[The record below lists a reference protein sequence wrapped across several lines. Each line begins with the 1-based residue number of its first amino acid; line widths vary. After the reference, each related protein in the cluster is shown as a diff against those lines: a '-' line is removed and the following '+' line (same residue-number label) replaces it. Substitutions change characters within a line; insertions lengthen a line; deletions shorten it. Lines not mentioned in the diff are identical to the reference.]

1 MAMKLPLSKTP
12 RCQAPLITA
21 TAINSDKQLT
31 LFMQNIDILYIR
43 IDARFVSE
51 WASMLKCEELTTQQP
66 IVWEI
71 NAPADESLA
80 YSWLSGR
87 SITNNGEGFWRRF
100 RRWQHALRK
109 LPGIRA
115 EEKLRKKIA
124 RKAHAAI
131 CVSSSLGKYAEEDL
145 GIPEVRV
152 LPNGG
157 QLLTKEEINI
167 RRTRSKQ
174 EKFSVLYSGSAMYP
188 WQGLDYLAQVIEL
201 AKTEAPQI
209 QFILAVNQKTQ
220 NLPTSDNVVILEKL
234 NREKIID
241 AICGADACVSI
252 HPEYPWAKHGFHNS
266 PMKLFEYMA
275 CSRPSVTS
283 NHGQMREIIRDGI
296 DGILCKNEPHD
307 ILKKLKFLQQNPDQ
321 ASNIGHNAWVRIH
334 EELSWRNNVV
344 SNTLLL
350 FQQLLDRNNT
360 GGSI

>member
-1 MAMKLPLSKTP
+1 MPG
-12 RCQAPLITA
+12 A
-21 TAINSDKQLT
+21 TNYGSNDKQLT
-31 LFMQNIDILYIR
+31 LFMHSIDILYIR
-43 IDARFVSE
+43 IDARFINE
-51 WASMLKCEELTTQQP
+51 WPPMLKCVELASRHV

-87 SITNNGEGFWRRF
+87 SITKQGEGLWRRL

-109 LPGIRA
+109 LPGIKA
-115 EEKLRKKIA
+115 EETLRKKTA
-124 RKAHAAI
+124 QKAHAAI

-145 GIPEVRV
+145 GIPEVLV

-157 QLLTKEEINI
+157 QLLTKEEIDI
-167 RRTRSKQ
+167 RRNRTKQ
-174 EKFSVLYSGSAMYP
+174 GKFTVLYSGSAMYP

-209 QFILAVNQKTQ
+209 QFILAVNQKIQ
-220 NLPTSDNVVILEKL
+220 SLPISDNVVILEQL

-275 CSRPSVTS
+275 CARPAVTS
-283 NHGQMREIIRDGI
+283 NHGQMKEIIRDGV
-296 DGILCKNEPHD
+296 DGVLCKNEPRD
-307 ILKKLKFLQQNPDQ
+307 ILNKLKFLQQNPDQ
-321 ASNIGHNAWVRIH
+321 ARTIGHNAWARIH
-334 EELSWRNNVV
+334 QELSWRDNVV

-350 FQQLLDRNNT
+350 FQRLLESNNT
-360 GGSI
+360 EGSQ